1 MCLDWLWCLVT
12 MNIISYCLR
21 FDQHADAAQAITAKH
36 GTQLEGYTVKC
47 SWGKEGAGL
56 PSTMGASGYNGVSC
70 EWCHYLTP
78 YFLRYNVCYPTLG
91 ITWLH
96 SVMKGWLR
104 QEILSVCWRNV
115 VYSDQLVLILFN
127 HLYQKTLR

>member
-78 YFLRYNVCYPTLG
+78 YFLPLG
-91 ITWLH
+91 
-96 SVMKGWLR
+96 KEGY
-104 QEILSVCWRNV
+104 C
-115 VYSDQLVLILFN
+115 N
-127 HLYQKTLR
+127 HKEEAIKIFPPYKNSFLDL